1 MITERQTC
9 FINSVMLGL
18 VCSRCILLLFMLKLQ
33 PNRRTIT
40 KELSKE
46 LHEKAAPFI
55 KWLKEADEESGDEEE
70 EEEDDDDV
78 EVSDF

>member
-1 MITERQTC
+1 
-9 FINSVMLGL
+9 
-18 VCSRCILLLFMLKLQ
+18 VCVCMQ

-55 KWLKEADEESGDEEE
+55 KWLKEADEESGE
-70 EEEDDDDV
+70 EEEDEDDV
-78 EVSDF
+78 EVCNHSIYYLNTGKVLFNC